1 MKKKISLLA
10 CILVLVL
17 SFTGCGSSKSAL
29 DYDADSMEKTADT
42 IISSFSQMGDADF
55 AQFQD
60 GSDLEVDLTLMQSGL
75 PVERAEFLAMIEAWQ
90 AGLKE
95 CGDYISHGDFDV
107 EATSREIKIKTTA
120 EFEDRTAEIEFV
132 FDEKSNIENM
142 TVSGEYS
149 KGEIL
154 KKAGLNTLLGMGT
167 VFCVLIFIAFIISL
181 FKYIPAIQEKFSKKN
196 TAEETKAEV
205 TAPVIQETEEDLID
219 DLELVAVIS
228 AAIAASTEMSPDG
241 FVVRKIKR
249 KSSNKWN

>member
-1 MKKKISLLA
+1 MKKKISLLV
-10 CILVLVL
+10 CVLVFVL
-17 SFTGCGSSKSAL
+17 SFTGCGGSKKAL
-29 DYDADSMEKTADT
+29 EYDADTMEQTADT

-75 PVERAEFLAMIEAWQ
+75 PVERKEFLGMIEAWQ

-95 CGDYISHGDFDV
+95 CGAYIGHGDFDIEV
-107 EATSREIKIKTTA
+107 TSKEIKLTTTA
-120 EFEDRTAEIEFV
+120 EFEDRDADIEFV
-132 FDEKSNIENM
+132 FDEKSNISNM
-142 TVSGEYS
+142 TVSGEYTR
-149 KGEIL
+149 GEVL

-181 FKYIPAIQEKFSKKN
+181 FKYIPVIQEKFTKKEAPAAV
-196 TAEETKAEV
+196 TETP
-205 TAPVIQETEEDLID
+205 APVVEEVVAEDVMD

-228 AAIAASTEMSPDG
+228 AAIAASTGTSTDG